1 MTFLDFLLKYW
12 VLFLG
17 GAAVMGFIIKYF
29 FHLVYYCANM
39 IREINKVKKIE
50 IDLEI
55 IKKDSSFIKGK
66 VSTIEKLIKAGLSP
80 LGAQPT
86 PGLVQAKSPLSL
98 TPKGEEILKGSGFAK
113 IYLDNKDKFLEIAKE
128 ENPKLKYD
136 AQENALGIMIN
147 LANDPMMVPIK
158 KYAFK
163 HGYSLNDVLR
173 VAGVYLRDQIIK
185 ELELKE

>member
-1 MTFLDFLLKYW
+1 LTEREIVITLKKEEKIMTFLDFLLKYW

-66 VSTIEKLIKAGLSP
+66 VSTIEKLIKAGMPPALVVCNPDRPIGRKRIITPPPVKARIMNQES
-80 LGAQPT
+80 GIRDRIKIIQPE
-86 PGLVQAKSPLSL
+86 K
-98 TPKGEEILKGSGFAK
+98 
-113 IYLDNKDKFLEIAKE
+113 LEIRNWE
-128 ENPKLKYD
+128 LCFWLI
-136 AQENALGIMIN
+136 NASN
-147 LANDPMMVPIK
+147 FSFR
-158 KYAFK
+158 YAII
-163 HGYSLNDVLR
+163 SPCR
-173 VAGVYLRDQIIK
+173 SAAG
-185 ELELKE
+185 